1 MDPLRPL
8 LPAGSGVSINSNGG
22 AFSNGKTYDIVQ
34 KFRIASKYQDLVSE
48 CGTAVTS
55 RMLGTA
61 AQVSHVYAQK
71 VINEVNSEAGL
82 IDPDTVEHDRARG
95 PGARSLDFLDEVV
108 LLDLRDSNPTRT
120 HASYQNELFRATAPV
135 IASS

>member
-22 AFSNGKTYDIVQ
+22 AFKNGKTYDITL
-34 KFRIASKYQDLVSE
+34 KFRVASKFQELVTRH
-48 CGTAVTS
+48 GAAVTS

-71 VINEVNSEAGL
+71 IMNEVNSEARL
-82 IDPDTVEHDRARG
+82 IDPDMVEHERARG
-95 PGARSLDFLDEVV
+95 PGARSLDFSDEVV

-120 HASYQNELFRATAPV
+120 HASYQHELFRATGTFVSGP
-135 IASS
+135 